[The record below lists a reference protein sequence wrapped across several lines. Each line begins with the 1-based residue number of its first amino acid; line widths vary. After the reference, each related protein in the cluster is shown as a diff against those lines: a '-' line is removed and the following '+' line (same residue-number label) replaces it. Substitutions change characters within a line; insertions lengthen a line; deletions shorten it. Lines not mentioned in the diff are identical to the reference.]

1 MQQSQRL
8 RKECPEEEHR
18 FFYKDHSF
26 HRETEEDSTQTA
38 VWAANTRR
46 GVIYVT
52 GLKTASVEITFIHV
66 FIVVDMRFLY
76 FLVLFTS
83 LGFSNNN
90 NNNVCSW
97 KIKE

>member
-1 MQQSQRL
+1 M
-8 RKECPEEEHR
+8 
-18 FFYKDHSF
+18 
-26 HRETEEDSTQTA
+26 
-38 VWAANTRR
+38 
-46 GVIYVT
+46 IYVT
-52 GLKTASVEITFIHV
+52 DLKTASVEITFTHV

-90 NNNVCSW
+90 NNVCSW